1 MILWAGGWSA
11 LKILTLK
18 VDMEIVTFWRFF
30 IMLLFFTPLLKL
42 LKLPIFFTIT
52 KEAFKFTLMASLLNI
67 AFMLSAYMALF
78 YGLAGSGGVIISTL
92 SPILTY
98 AIMATLQKRF
108 TFSKYESI
116 GLTLGLISGLMMLG
130 FFNDPSSNFFNMST
144 LFYFFAAL
152 IWAVLTIVSQKS
164 HSHLHPIHYSYM
176 IAVIST
182 VVMGI
187 VLFIKGEMSD
197 ALMVFDQDL
206 KFWLALLYLG
216 ILAQTIATTI
226 FFVASQKLGSSK
238 ASSFMFLLPPFSLI
252 ISYLILEEV
261 SELYVVFGGFL
272 SIIAVLIIQKRAK
285 A

>member
-11 LKILTLK
+11 LKILTAK

-30 IMLLFFTPLLKL
+30 IMLLFFTPLLKF
-42 LKLPIFFTIT
+42 LKLPIFFRVS
-52 KEAFKFTLMASLLNI
+52 KEAFRFVLFASLLNI

-98 AIMATLQKRF
+98 AIMAALHKRYSF
-108 TFSKYESI
+108 TMYEKV
-116 GLTLGLISGLMMLG
+116 GLFLGLFSGLMMLG
-130 FFNDPSSNFFNMST
+130 FFNNPSSNFFNMST
-144 LFYFFAAL
+144 LFYFFAAF
-152 IWAVLTIVSQKS
+152 IWAVLTVVTQRSQ
-164 HSHLHPIHYSYM
+164 SHLHPIHYSYM

-182 VVMGI
+182 IVMSL
-187 VLFIKGEMSD
+187 VLLFEGDIYLLGS
-197 ALMVFDQDL
+197 VFNQDMT
-206 KFWLALLYLG
+206 FWLALLYLG
-216 ILAQTIATTI
+216 VLAQTIATTI

-252 ISYLILEEV
+252 ISYFILGEV
-261 SELYVVFGGFL
+261 SELYVIFGGFL
-272 SIIAVLIIQKRAK
+272 SIVAVLIIQKRAK